1 MTNKDII
8 PLTKFLGKQL
18 SKFRMNVVFNQEE
31 VKHWFIPRKEVIY
44 TYVKKS
50 ENGEI
55 TDLISFYNLP
65 SLCL

>member
-1 MTNKDII
+1 MHVK
-8 PLTKFLGKQL
+8 
-18 SKFRMNVVFNQEE
+18 FNQEE

-50 ENGEI
+50 EDGEV

-65 SLCL
+65 SLCLKS